1 MRRAFLTIA
10 AWAALIFSL
19 AAPPAMAQQREVP
32 YWAALRVNEVNMR
45 VGPSEQYRIVW
56 VYRRQG
62 LPLKVLRLKDGWR
75 LVEDPDGTRGWMLS
89 QFLTRQRGVIVR
101 GDGPADMRDGASA
114 DARLMWRFPAGHVG
128 KLGECAAGW
137 CAVDIGGRSGFI
149 RQDRLWGAGE
159 P

>member
-1 MRRAFLTIA
+1 MRRACLTL
-10 AWAALIFSL
+10 AALLALPLSL
-19 AAPPAMAQQREVP
+19 AAPAGAQQREVP

-75 LVEDPDGTRGWMLS
+75 LVEDPDGARGWMLS
-89 QFLTRQRGVIVR
+89 QFLTRQRGVIVKR
-101 GDGPADMRDGASA
+101 GEPAEMREAAMPGAP
-114 DARLMWRFPAGHVG
+114 LKWRFPAGHVG
-128 KLGECAAGW
+128 KLGECAQGW
-137 CAVDIGGRSGFI
+137 CAVDIAGRTGFMP
-149 RQDRLWGAGE
+149 QDRLWGAGE